1 MYTDVDRKKN
11 TDIEKAVYKKQVE
24 GITWRDIVA
33 MMIAQFQIIFPL
45 LGLFIGI
52 MILIIAIIV

>member
-1 MYTDVDRKKN
+1 MYNSMDRKKN
-11 TDIEKAVYKKQVE
+11 IDMEKAVYKKQVE
-24 GITWRDIVA
+24 SITWKDIVA

-52 MILIIAIIV
+52 MILIIAIVV